1 MPISRRKEPRPL
13 VWEPSSQD
21 VASDFAAEV
30 GQAEVSHLVSEG
42 QAAVV
47 AG

>member
-1 MPISRRKEPRPL
+1 MPISRRQEPRPL

-21 VASDFAAEV
+21 VANDFAAEV

-42 QAAVV
+42 LAAVD